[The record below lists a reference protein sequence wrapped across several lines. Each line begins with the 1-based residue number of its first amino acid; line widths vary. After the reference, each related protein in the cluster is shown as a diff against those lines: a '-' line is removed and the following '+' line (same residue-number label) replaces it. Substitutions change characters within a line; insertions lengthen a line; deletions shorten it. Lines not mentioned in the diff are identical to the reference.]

1 MLLTTSTRAHT
12 TSFEFWVC
20 MRFTFLHLFFLFPL
34 PLGAKSETNFNEIP
48 FGAWIAHA
56 GMAKMSLPYQHIFMR
71 KKDPL
76 SRRLTYVR
84 SETER
89 SEFGISSR
97 RSRALKVRVD
107 LTDTQT
113 ADEAD
118 LFASFW
124 VGHPWGPRFNNSLV
138 KVRIENTK
146 RAIF

>member
-1 MLLTTSTRAHT
+1 MLLTTSTRAH

-97 RSRALKVRVD
+97 RSRALKVARSPF
-107 LTDTQT
+107 LCARQARTISSK
-113 ADEAD
+113 AGERP
-118 LFASFW
+118 ASGRW
-124 VGHPWGPRFNNSLV
+124 RGKRRRRRAKVQNS
-138 KVRIENTK
+138 
-146 RAIF
+146 